1 MTNHN
6 GTLVSNIFSPTKANH
21 INMSELQWHS
31 CRRKMLPKGQNHR
44 KHCAHWHIS
53 LTFLYFLMS
62 ADDKSQWHTGFK
74 HLQPNESKSH
84 QYVRITTAQLQ
95 KEVGQNHR
103 KHCAQWCISL
113 FLLWFFMSAD
123 DKSQG
128 HTGFKHLQPNES
140 KSHQDVRITMA
151 QLQQQDTFKRPKSQ
165 KTLRTVAHQSACSL
179 FLMSGFEGFQSFS
192 AQ

>member
-31 CRRKMLPKGQNHR
+31 CRRKMLPKDQNHR
-44 KHCAHWHIS
+44 
-53 LTFLYFLMS
+53 
-62 ADDKSQWHTGFK
+62 
-74 HLQPNESKSH
+74 N
-84 QYVRITTAQLQ
+84 
-95 KEVGQNHR
+95 
-103 KHCAQWCISL
+103 HCAQWCISL

-140 KSHQDVRITMA
+140 KSHQYVRITMA
-151 QLQQQDTFKRPKSQ
+151 
-165 KTLRTVAHQSACSL
+165 AHQSACSL

-192 AQ
+192 AQWKQITPGVRITSGGLKSHQAVGSHTSYWHSLNHGKSCQAE